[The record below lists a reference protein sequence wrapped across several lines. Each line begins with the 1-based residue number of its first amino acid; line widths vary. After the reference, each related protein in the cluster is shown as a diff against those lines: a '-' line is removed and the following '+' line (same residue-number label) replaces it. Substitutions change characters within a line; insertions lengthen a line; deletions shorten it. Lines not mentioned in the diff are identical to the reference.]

1 MIYTVLYVDDL
12 LIGYT
17 SNAKGTEINSA
28 LSKYIT
34 LKDLVD
40 TPLVLG
46 FKKNSLKPSTKGAS
60 TRSLSVMYFE
70 SATGTVVFF
79 TFASRQLSSVL
90 LNGLVSIQRFPA
102 ASRMFLVRTWV
113 ILLGV
118 KRQKARSIVTWL
130 VPWYTYLVC
139 HVLTPVCQYV
149 NYRSTLT
156 RRHKHTWKLQWVCF
170 VI

>member
-17 SNAKGTEINSA
+17 SNVKGTEINSA

-102 ASRMFLVRTWV
+102 ASRMFLVRT
-113 ILLGV
+113 
-118 KRQKARSIVTWL
+118 
-130 VPWYTYLVC
+130 
-139 HVLTPVCQYV
+139 
-149 NYRSTLT
+149 
-156 RRHKHTWKLQWVCF
+156 
-170 VI
+170 